1 MQAQSLLFGL
11 TTSVLLGATSPAHA
25 DAISAGN
32 AAYAKGDI
40 GKAVKKWQKSPK
52 AEAIFR
58 IAELAEAGKLQ
69 HCDVVYCAVSL
80 YRKAALAGHI
90 PSVTHVAILNFNN
103 GFEEEGLNQFRLAA
117 RLNDPLAR
125 NLLAQMKQVVPEP
138 DLYNQLVE
146 DERQRQLAAQAAKE
160 QRALAR
166 QQAQQ
171 EIMGMLALGVALY
184 AAKGAAQAQA
194 ARPATYDPEA
204 IRTYSLTQEWFA
216 TTTDKMCRYENN
228 TVLNVGSRSCP
239 PSVRGR

>member
-1 MQAQSLLFGL
+1 MQAQFLLFGL
-11 TTSVLLGATSPAHA
+11 AASMLLSAASPAHA
-25 DAISAGN
+25 DALSAGN

-40 GKAVKKWQKSPK
+40 GKAVEKWRKSPK
-52 AEAIFR
+52 AEAMFR
-58 IAELAEAGKLQ
+58 IAELAEAGRLKN
-69 HCDVVYCAVSL
+69 CDDKICAINW
-80 YRKAALAGHI
+80 YRKAAMAGHV
-90 PSVTHVAILNFNN
+90 PSITHVAILNFNN
-103 GFEEEGLNQFRLAA
+103 GFEDVGLNQFRLAA

-146 DERQRQLAAQAAKE
+146 EERQRQVAAQAAKE

-166 QQAQQ
+166 QQAQL
-171 EIMGMLALGVALY
+171 EIVEMLTLGAALY
-184 AAKGAAQAQA
+184 AAKGAAQAQV

-204 IRTYSLTQEWFA
+204 IRAYSLTQEWFA